1 MTRLSKG
8 KEKMTTN
15 RKRQFFSL
23 AVLAGISGM
32 LIAAAP
38 QTVLA
43 GGDQDIVGAWAIQ
56 VTLRNCE
63 TSAPMGSFVSLVT
76 FHRGGTLSETTGSV
90 AFQPGQRTDGHGAW
104 TRIAPGTFTQN
115 MLALIRFDSPPNLPA
130 TPTFD
135 PSKPVSPGFTAGG
148 ATISH
153 VVRLTGEDTLESSG
167 TNEFFASDGTP
178 YRSGCST
185 ATGQRFD

>member
-1 MTRLSKG
+1 
-8 KEKMTTN
+8 MTTN
-15 RKRQFFSL
+15 RKRQFLS
-23 AVLAGISGM
+23 ATILAGISGM

-43 GGDQDIVGAWAIQ
+43 DNHDIVGAWAVQ

-63 TSAPMGSFVSLVT
+63 TDAPMGSFVSLVT
-76 FHRGGTLSETTGSV
+76 FHRGGTISETTGSV
-90 AFQPGQRTDGHGAW
+90 TFQPGQRTDGHGAW
-104 TRIAPGTFTQN
+104 KRIAPNTFTQN
-115 MLALIRFDSPPNLPA
+115 MVALIRFDSPPNLPA

-135 PSKPVSPGFTAGG
+135 PTKPVSPGFTAGG

-153 VVRLTGEDTLESSG
+153 VVRLIGADTLESSG

-178 YRSGCST
+178 YRTGCST
-185 ATGQRFD
+185 ATGQRFE